1 MLSIKSLLLFT
12 MLFGMAHTA
21 NSNVIVGGTR
31 VIYDSAKKETSL
43 SVKNPDKNTNYLIQS
58 WIDNLQEDE
67 KDTVPFII
75 TPPLFKLNTD
85 QENILRIVFTGGAL
99 PQDKESAFWLN
110 VKSIPSTTKTD
121 QNTLHISVKTRIKLF
136 YRPSGLAGD
145 SAEAYKAL
153 TFNRAG
159 QTLTVNNPTPYF
171 VSFQSLK
178 VGTQDIKEPGMVM
191 PMSRLSWAI
200 PAAANGKVSWKA
212 ITDYGSA
219 SAEATAPL

>member
-1 MLSIKSLLLFT
+1 MLSIKSLLAFT
-12 MLFGMAHTA
+12 LLFGMVHTA
-21 NSNVIVGGTR
+21 SASVIVGGTR

-43 SVKNPDKNTNYLIQS
+43 SVKNADKNTNYLIQS
-58 WIDNLQEDE
+58 WIDNLQEDD

-85 QENILRIVFTGGAL
+85 QENILRIVFTGGSL

-121 QNTLHISVKTRIKLF
+121 QNTLQISVKTRIKLF

-145 SAEAYKAL
+145 AHEAYKAL
-153 TFNRAG
+153 TFSRTG
-159 QTLTVNNPTPYF
+159 QTLTVKNPTPYF
-171 VSFQSLK
+171 VSFQNLK
-178 VGTQDIKEPGMVM
+178 VGTQDIKEPGMVA
-191 PMSRLSWAI
+191 PMSNLSWTI
-200 PAAANGKVSWKA
+200 PAGASGKVSWKA
-212 ITDYGSA
+212 INDYGSP